1 MGRDLFQV
9 EEAERQ
15 GDKGWK
21 VGVVWL
27 RSGVFSSGIIISA
40 NDSGEITIDLITSM
54 GWHWFGLRC
63 NCFVNVCG
71 PTHFVFLFLFSLTFK
86 TFSDQ
91 FLSDSQFLQLLPLL
105 GLLFIIYLIK
115 TLP

>member
-1 MGRDLFQV
+1 VGRDLFQV

-54 GWHWFGLRC
+54 GWHWFGVTVLLMR
-63 NCFVNVCG
+63 VG
-71 PTHFVFLFLFSLTFK
+71 PPHTSFFFFF
-86 TFSDQ
+86 FR
-91 FLSDSQFLQLLPLL
+91 
-105 GLLFIIYLIK
+105 
-115 TLP
+115 